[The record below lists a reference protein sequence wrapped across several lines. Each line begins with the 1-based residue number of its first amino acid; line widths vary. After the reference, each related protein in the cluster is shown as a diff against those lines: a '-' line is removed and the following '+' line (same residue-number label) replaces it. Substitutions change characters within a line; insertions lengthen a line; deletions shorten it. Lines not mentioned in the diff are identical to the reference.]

1 MAELDITET
10 DRIKHDKIEKA
21 QKFEKNV
28 NEAIGIAAELKGD
41 IQKIKEEIC
50 EGPDCLKV
58 TVDKRFGDIDEKIKK
73 IEEKTGEFVCENCG
87 FTGLKALSSFCPNCG
102 APIYNWDDDE
112 TGQPIPGWKHYNE
125 RNK

>member
-1 MAELDITET
+1 MELDVTET

-28 NEAIGIAAELKGD
+28 NEAIAIASELKGD

-50 EGPDCLKV
+50 EGPDCLKQKV
-58 TVDKRFGDIDEKIKK
+58 EDKFVFIEEKIKS
-73 IEEKTGEFVCENCG
+73 IEDKTAEFLCENCG
-87 FTGLKALSSFCPNCG
+87 YQGVRALSSYCPQCG
-102 APIYNWDDDE
+102 SPIYEWKDND
-112 TGQPIPGWKHYNE
+112 GSPIKGWVHYSE